1 MTSCN
6 CKTCANFIPDKV
18 GDGSGI
24 GRCRVYASTPDKE
37 KVSMLY
43 RLGAGGV
50 HVFWGGDGNRECE
63 FFKRGGG
70 E

>member
-6 CKTCANFIPDKV
+6 CKTCANFIPDRV

-24 GRCRVYASTPDKE
+24 GMCRIYANATDTN
-37 KVSMLY
+37 KVSILY

-50 HVFWGGDGNRECE
+50 PVFWGTPGNRECE
-63 FFKRGGG
+63 FF
-70 E
+70 EDIA